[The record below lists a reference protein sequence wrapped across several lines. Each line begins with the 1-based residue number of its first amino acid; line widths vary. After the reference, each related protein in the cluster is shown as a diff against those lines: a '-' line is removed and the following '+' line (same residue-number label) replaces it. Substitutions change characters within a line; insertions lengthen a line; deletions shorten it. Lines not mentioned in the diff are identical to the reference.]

1 MKWGKKVH
9 KEQEVEG
16 LCWEFSR
23 LESADLVMQ
32 GTWFASLAGELRFHI
47 LHSNRALKPQLE
59 FMVYDSTKTRC
70 SQIKNIYI

>member
-1 MKWGKKVH
+1 MKWEKKVH

-23 LESADLVMQ
+23 LESADVVMQ
-32 GTWFASLAGELRFHI
+32 GTWFASLVGELRVHI
-47 LHSNRALKPQLE
+47 LHSIRALKPQLE